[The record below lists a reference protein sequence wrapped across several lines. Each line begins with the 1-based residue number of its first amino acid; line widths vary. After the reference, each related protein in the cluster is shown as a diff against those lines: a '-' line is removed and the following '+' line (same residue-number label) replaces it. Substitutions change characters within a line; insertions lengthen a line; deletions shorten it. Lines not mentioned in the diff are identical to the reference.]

1 VYGSPITTTAAF
13 TRALAHADSGL
24 ALITGSSTADVKV
37 RNALTVTRAR
47 ILVNLNRHADAAL
60 AVAGVPSNFNYFN
73 LHAQTTTDN
82 ALWTYNNIARRYS
95 VSNNEGTNGLNFAT
109 AADPRLKV
117 CQGGDAVCIAN
128 GTTLKGRDDG
138 TVPVYVQ
145 LVFPTRDASV
155 AIASGIEARMI
166 EAEAAL
172 KASNP
177 TLMISKLNQARTDA
191 NVAGLAANLTD
202 PGTTVARENLVFRER
217 AFWLFGRGYRLGDM
231 RRLIRQY
238 SRPTE
243 SVFPT
248 GAWHK
253 AGNYGTDINF
263 PVPQAEQNNPNL
275 PAGTNTC
282 IDRNA

>member
-1 VYGSPITTTAAF
+1 
-13 TRALAHADSGL
+13 
-24 ALITGSSTADVKV
+24 
-37 RNALTVTRAR
+37 
-47 ILVNLNRHADAAL
+47 
-60 AVAGVPSNFNYFN
+60 
-73 LHAQTTTDN
+73 
-82 ALWTYNNIARRYS
+82 
-95 VSNNEGTNGLNFAT
+95 
-109 AADPRLKV
+109 
-117 CQGGDAVCIAN
+117 
-128 GTTLKGRDDG
+128 
-138 TVPVYVQ
+138 
-145 LVFPTRDASV
+145 
-155 AIASGIEARMI
+155 MI

-177 TLMISKLNQARTDA
+177 TLMIAKLNQARTDA
-191 NVAGLAANLTD
+191 NIAGLAANLTD
-202 PGTTVARENLVFRER
+202 PGTAVARENLVFRER

-275 PAGTNTC
+275 PSGTNTC